1 MTKKVVLFLLLLG
14 FAYCLPAQDQH
25 FTQFYA
31 SPISLNPAL
40 TGALE
45 GKYRF
50 SVIYRDQWKNVL
62 QNPYVTYSGA
72 IDFRFRVSP
81 FRKKFDDSFGVGVI
95 FYSDKVPFIGYSNNQ
110 IFLSGA
116 FHKSL
121 SDENNQF
128 LSIGGQV
135 GLAQRNINYGN
146 INFGDQFNGDNGYTN
161 GTDEILPENNFAHS
175 DFNVGI
181 NYAYAPADKLGF
193 FIGAS
198 MHHILEPR
206 ISFFFDKERPEKY
219 PEDRLASKYVGH
231 VSFQIPVGP
240 AVQMLPRALIYSQG
254 PHLAIN
260 AGTNFRFLVDDVKG
274 VAIHLGSWVRPVRNE
289 QDIFFMDSVVG
300 MVGLELNNFL
310 LGLSYD
316 ANLNDIN
323 QSRKGQGAFEISIA
337 YLGEYDDETVLC
349 PKF

>member
-1 MTKKVVLFLLLLG
+1 MNKKIFLFFLYLG
-14 FAYCLPAQDQH
+14 LAGSLISQDQH

-62 QNPYVTYSGA
+62 QNPFITYSGA
-72 IDFRFRVSP
+72 IDFRFRLSQ
-81 FRKKFDDSFGVGVI
+81 FKKKQDDAFGVGVI
-95 FYSDKVPFIGYSNNQ
+95 FNSDKVPFIGYSNNQ
-110 IFLSGA
+110 VFISGG

-121 SDENNQF
+121 SDANDQF

-135 GLAQRNINYGN
+135 GLAQRNISYGN
-146 INFGDQFNGDNGYTN
+146 INFEDQFNGDNGYTN
-161 GTDEILPENNFAHS
+161 STDETLPENNFAHA

-181 NYAYAPADKLGF
+181 NYAYAPQGKLGV
-193 FIGAS
+193 FIGGS
-198 MHHILEPR
+198 MFHLSEPS
-206 ISFFFDKERPEKY
+206 IGFYYDKEKPEKY
-219 PEDRLASKYVGH
+219 PEDQLATKYVGH
-231 VSFQIPVGP
+231 LSFQIPI
-240 AVQMLPRALIYSQG
+240 ADRVQMLPRALIYSQG

-260 AGTNFRFLVDDVKG
+260 AGTNFRFLADDIKG
-274 VAIHLGSWVRPVRNE
+274 VAIHLGAWVRPVKNE
-289 QDIFFMDSVVG
+289 QDIFFMDAVVG

-310 LGLSYD
+310 LGISYD

-323 QSRKGQGAFEISIA
+323 QTRKGQGAFEISIA

>member
-1 MTKKVVLFLLLLG
+1 MSKKILLFLLLLG

-40 TGALE
+40 TGALQ

-72 IDFRFRVSP
+72 IDFRFRLSP
-81 FRKKFDDSFGVGVI
+81 YRKKFDDSFGVGVI

-128 LSIGGQV
+128 LSVGGQV

-161 GTDEILPENNFAHS
+161 GTDEILPENNFALS

-181 NYAYAPADKLGF
+181 NYAYANKVGF
-193 FIGAS
+193 YIGAS
-198 MHHILEPR
+198 MHHILEPQ
-206 ISFFFDKERPEKY
+206 ISFFYDSDNPDKF
-219 PEDRLASKYVGH
+219 PEDRLAAKYVGH
-231 VSFQIPVGP
+231 ITFQIPLGP
-240 AVQMLPRALIYSQG
+240 NVQMLPRALVYSQG

-260 AGTNFRFLVDDVKG
+260 VE
-274 VAIHLGSWVRPVRNE
+274 RNL
-289 QDIFFMDSVVG
+289 FFICTARHS
-300 MVGLELNNFL
+300 
-310 LGLSYD
+310 
-316 ANLNDIN
+316 
-323 QSRKGQGAFEISIA
+323 
-337 YLGEYDDETVLC
+337 
-349 PKF
+349 

>member
-1 MTKKVVLFLLLLG
+1 MACHFSLS
-14 FAYCLPAQDQH
+14 AQDQH

-72 IDFRFRVSP
+72 IDFRFRLSQL
-81 FRKKFDDSFGVGVI
+81 RRRFDDSFGVGVI

-110 IFLSGA
+110 IFLSGG

-128 LSIGGQV
+128 LSVGVQA

-146 INFGDQFNGDNGYTN
+146 INFGDQFNGDDGYTN

-175 DFNVGI
+175 DFNVGL
-181 NYAYAPADKLGF
+181 NYAYAPAGKVGIF
-193 FIGAS
+193 VGAS
-198 MHHILEPR
+198 MHHILEPQ
-206 ISFFFDKERPEKY
+206 ISFFYDSEKPEKY
-219 PEDRLASKYVGH
+219 PEDRLATKYVGH
-231 VSFQIPVGP
+231 LSFQIPIAP
-240 AVQMLPRALIYSQG
+240 AIQMIPRALVYSQG
-254 PHLAIN
+254 PHLALN
-260 AGTNFRFLVDDVKG
+260 GGSNFRFLVDDVKG
-274 VAIHLGSWVRPVRNE
+274 IAIHLGGWTRAVKDE
-289 QDIFFMDSVVG
+289 QDVFFMDSVVG
-300 MVGLELNNFL
+300 MVGLEMNNFL

-316 ANLNDIN
+316 ANINDFN
-323 QSRKGQGAFEISIA
+323 KSRKGQGAFEISIA

>member
-1 MTKKVVLFLLLLG
+1 MYRKLVVFFLFLGLTTSLIS
-14 FAYCLPAQDQH
+14 QDQH

-62 QNPYVTYSGA
+62 QNPYITYSGA
-72 IDFRFRVSP
+72 IDFRFRLNQYK
-81 FRKKFDDSFGVGVI
+81 KKFDDSFGVGVI
-95 FYSDKVPFIGYSNNQ
+95 FSSDKVPFIGYSNNQ
-110 IFLSGA
+110 IFLSGG

-121 SDENNQF
+121 SDQNNQF
-128 LSIGGQV
+128 LSIGAQV

-181 NYAYAPADKLGF
+181 NYAYSPAGKLGV

-198 MHHILEPR
+198 MHHILEPQ
-206 ISFFFDKERPEKY
+206 ISFFYDKERPEKF
-219 PEDRLASKYVGH
+219 PEDRLATKYIAHLSLQVPMGT
-231 VSFQIPVGP
+231 S
-240 AVQMLPRALIYSQG
+240 VQMLPRVMMYSQG

-260 AGTNFRFLVDDVKG
+260 AGTNFRFLVDDIKG
-274 VAIHLGSWVRPVRNE
+274 VAIHLGTWARPVKDELDN
-289 QDIFFMDSVVG
+289 FFVDAIVG

-310 LGLSYD
+310 IGLSYD
-316 ANLNDIN
+316 ANLDDIN
-323 QSRKGQGAFEISIA
+323 RSRRGQGAFEISIA
-337 YLGEYDDETVLC
+337 YLGQYEDESVLC